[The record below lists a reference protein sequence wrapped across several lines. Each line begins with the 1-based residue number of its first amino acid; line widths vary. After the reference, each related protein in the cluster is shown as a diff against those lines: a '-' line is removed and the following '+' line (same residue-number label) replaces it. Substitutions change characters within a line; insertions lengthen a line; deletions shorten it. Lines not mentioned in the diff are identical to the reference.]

1 MLESNIGSTT
11 PYLPATRPLS
21 VDPAQV
27 NQSTSG
33 EVLRRIMSD
42 ENLRNNIK
50 ETNESKNMHDS
61 RESMNHVQ
69 PRDIRRSKL

>member
-1 MLESNIGSTT
+1 VTH
-11 PYLPATRPLS
+11 PLS

-42 ENLRNNIK
+42 ENLRNKIK
-50 ETNESKNMHDS
+50 ETNESKNIHER

-69 PRDIRRSKL
+69 NQDRCWSKL

>member
-1 MLESNIGSTT
+1 VTH
-11 PYLPATRPLS
+11 PLS

-33 EVLRRIMSD
+33 ELLRRIMSD
-42 ENLRNNIK
+42 ENLRKKII
-50 ETNESKNMHDS
+50 ETNESKNIHDS

-69 PRDIRRSKL
+69 TPRQMLV